1 MVGELN
7 YFLVFH
13 RVVLIYIAASSID
26 FAKLLLYHYFR
37 EIASG
42 RVLFTAYKI
51 FSVNL
56 PVSILNF

>member
-13 RVVLIYIAASSID
+13 RVVLTYIAASHID

-42 RVLFTAYKI
+42 RVLFTA
-51 FSVNL
+51 
-56 PVSILNF
+56 